1 MVEETTE
8 FTAKERRKEEQRFVC
23 RIFATAAAEDRVHFL
38 GVHTTRV
45 QVVFYN

>member
-23 RIFATAAAEDRVHFL
+23 RISAAAAAEDRICFI
-38 GVHTTRV
+38 
-45 QVVFYN
+45 